1 MLGSFAW
8 SKVSML
14 PLSHWPPMPAPLSTV
29 QENDSGLSMFA
40 TRLARIGGAGITTP
54 VISIKYDAVL
64 K

>member
-1 MLGSFAW
+1 
-8 SKVSML
+8 ML